1 MRDMEEISVPAVIGL
16 IGVGVLVVVVAWYNI
31 PDNIPDNTTTTHRAV
46 VTSTHFG
53 QVNDWYTVKF
63 GHHTA
68 KVFEEGGAMPNKGSH
83 VKVKVTRDNKTGK
96 ISKVSED

>member
-16 IGVGVLVVVVAWYNI
+16 IGVGVLVVVVAWY
-31 PDNIPDNTTTTHRAV
+31 NIPDNTTTTHRAV

-83 VKVKVTRDNKTGK
+83 VKVRVTRDNKTGK

>member
-1 MRDMEEISVPAVIGL
+1 MAFHCIAMVSVYWL
-16 IGVGVLVVVVAWYNI
+16 FQY
-31 PDNIPDNTTTTHRAV
+31 NTTPITFAMILAYTPKRLC

-53 QVNDWYTVKF
+53 QVNDWWYTVKF

-68 KVFEEGGAMPNKGSH
+68 KVLEEGGAMPNKGSH

>member
-16 IGVGVLVVVVAWYNI
+16 IGVGVLVVVATRYS
-31 PDNIPDNTTTTHRAV
+31 IPDNTTTTHQAV

-68 KVFEEGGAMPNKGSH
+68 KVFEEGGAMPDKGSH
-83 VKVKVTRDNKTGK
+83 IKVKVTRDNKTGK